1 MNLVVAEYCWVT
13 VTKMCPRSHS
23 LPAFAARISSFIAL
37 YLSWHCFASFPGT
50 HAAIFFHLSL
60 SPFPSRARGAA
71 SMASARKRDCSAVH
85 PESADDDEGAAGAAK
100 ATFATDE
107 VSEAT

>member
-1 MNLVVAEYCWVT
+1 MFQVT

-71 SMASARKRDCSAVH
+71 SMAWHGDPSLLRRDGYSGDYGARRACRV
-85 PESADDDEGAAGAAK
+85 P
-100 ATFATDE
+100 
-107 VSEAT
+107 

>member
-1 MNLVVAEYCWVT
+1 M
-13 VTKMCPRSHS
+13 
-23 LPAFAARISSFIAL
+23 I
-37 YLSWHCFASFPGT
+37 
-50 HAAIFFHLSL
+50 
-60 SPFPSRARGAA
+60 A

>member
-1 MNLVVAEYCWVT
+1 MFQVT

-85 PESADDDEGAAGAAK
+85 PDSADDDEGAAGAAK